1 MLEITLGPYRC
12 PFRPWTPDQGRVFD
26 GLFAYDAETTKID
39 DDRPYLVPSLVVA
52 TACDGDRGVFIAR
65 RLVRAFLEA
74 HAGMG
79 FIAHNAAFDLKVT
92 QAVVG
97 HHLDVYNRVEADEV
111 WDTMILHRLHS
122 LATVGHTA
130 RGKSGLDDCALA
142 HLGLVLPK
150 DIQDAEGRDVRTG
163 FGRFLGRPLDE
174 IPEVYLRYAAGDTL
188 ATWHLFWELHRR
200 IKEVLRDAHGVWGYA
215 GEAWLR
221 DAIRRFGPLTHH
233 IQLRA
238 SIITDVLRTTGIGLD
253 TGRGAEKLARVQ
265 EVMDQAKERLRLR
278 GYLVDQKDSGK
289 AMQSILAQFAR
300 EHPEVELRLT
310 DSGELFS
317 TAKEDLAELAAEDA
331 FFADYAEYRAAEK
344 LVSTYLRKMD
354 EPRLYPKFGFLLET
368 GRTYCGG
375 GFNLQNLPKEKDETS
390 AASTIRGC
398 FVPAEGMV
406 FIDSD
411 YSQIEL
417 VVLGYALDRQF
428 GLGTTLRDL
437 VNQSDVHRLIA
448 AAVLD
453 KDPAEVTKDE
463 RDSAKPVS
471 FGRPGGMGAERLRR
485 VAKASYG
492 KDLTL
497 EEVQGR
503 IEAYHE
509 LCPELDAF
517 LADEVDTGRAL
528 AEALDLTPARFYR
541 AIDAYYDASDPAM
554 HVPAGWLG
562 GMLLKTLRDE
572 APATKKGFG
581 RPYSPEEIAFFW
593 NEAGRVPLK
602 LKPKLRAK
610 LESRQ
615 ADRRLWKAVRTWAGR
630 RPVFTVTG
638 RLRARATFCSS
649 RNCIFQGA
657 AADGAIMGL
666 WLVWRAGHRLVDFV
680 HDQAVVEAPAD
691 DRVPRRIAEIEE
703 LMRRGMLMIVPGM
716 NVRLETVVTRSLNK
730 ADLDPR
736 YRPGAHPQAPP
747 VVPDPTGPAPAGE
760 IVRCETGV
768 GSPAS

>member
-1 MLEITLGPYRC
+1 MLEITLGPYHR

-26 GLFAYDAETTKID
+26 GLFAYDTETTLID
-39 DDRPYLVPSLVVA
+39 DDRPYLVPSLVLA
-52 TACDGDRGVFIAR
+52 TACDGDRGVFIPR
-65 RLVRAFLEA
+65 RFVGAFLEA
-74 HAGMG
+74 HAGLG

-97 HHLDVYNRVEADEV
+97 DHLDVYARVEANLV

-130 RGKSGLDDCALA
+130 RGAAKLEDCTRA
-142 HLGLVLPK
+142 HLDLELPK
-150 DIQDAEGRDVRTG
+150 AVTDGEGRDVRTG
-163 FGRFLGRPLDE
+163 FGRFLGRPFEE
-174 IPEVYLRYAAGDTL
+174 IPEAYLRYAAADPL
-188 ATWHLFWELHRR
+188 ATWHLFWELNRK
-200 IKEVLRDAHGVWGYA
+200 IKGVLQAAPGVWGYVDD
-215 GEAWLR
+215 AWLR

-238 SIITDVLRTTGIGLD
+238 SIITDVLRGNGIAVD
-253 TGRGAEKLARVQ
+253 AGRGAEKLARVR
-265 EVMDQAKERLRLR
+265 EVMDAAKERLRRR
-278 GYLVDQKDSGK
+278 GYLAGEPGNAKS
-289 AMQSILAQFAR
+289 MQSILARFHR
-300 EHPEVELRLT
+300 DRPEVEARLT
-310 DSGELFS
+310 ESGEMYS
-317 TAKEDLAELAAEDA
+317 TSEEDLAELAAEDG
-331 FFADYAEYRAAEK
+331 FFADYAIYRATEK
-344 LVSTYLRKMD
+344 LVSTYLDKMG
-354 EPRLYPKFGFLLET
+354 PSRLYPKFNYLVET
-368 GRTYCGG
+368 GRTSCS
-375 GFNLQNLPKEKDETS
+375 GFNLQNLPKAKAGEGVAD
-390 AASTIRGC
+390 TIRGC

-453 KDPAEVTKDE
+453 KDPAEVIKSE

-485 VAKASYG
+485 IAKASYG
-492 KDLTL
+492 GLDLTL

-517 LADEVDTGRAL
+517 LTDEVDTGQAL
-528 AEALDLTPARFYR
+528 AEALHLTPARYYR
-541 AIDAYYDASDPAM
+541 AIEGYYDTSDPAM

-562 GMLLKTLRDE
+562 GMLLKTLRDDE
-572 APATKKGFG
+572 PATRKG

-593 NEAGRVPLK
+593 DEASRVPLK

-615 ADRRLWKAVRTWAGR
+615 ADRRLWEAVRDWAGR
-630 RPVFTVTG
+630 RSVFTVTG

-649 RNCIFQGA
+649 RNTIFQAA
-657 AADGAIMGL
+657 AADGAIYGL
-666 WLVWRAGHRLVDFV
+666 WLVWRAGHQLVDFV
-680 HDQAVVEAPAD
+680 HDQSVVEAPAD
-691 DRVPRRIAEIEE
+691 DQVPRLIAENEA
-703 LMRRGMLMIVPGM
+703 LMKRGMLMIVPGM
-716 NVRLETVVTRSLNK
+716 NVKVETVVTRSLNK
-730 ADLDPR
+730 KDLDPR
-736 YRPGAHPQAPP
+736 YLPEANPPTPP
-747 VVPDPTGPAPAGE
+747 VVPADE
-760 IVRCETGV
+760 IASCETGV
-768 GSPAS
+768 GSPAT

>member
-12 PFRPWTPDQGRVFD
+12 PFRPWTPDQGRVFE
-26 GLFAYDAETTKID
+26 GLFAYDTETTRID
-39 DDRPYLVPSLVVA
+39 DDRPYLVPALVLA
-52 TACDGDRGVFIAR
+52 TACDGHRGVFVPRKHIP
-65 RLVRAFLEA
+65 AFLDA
-74 HAGMG
+74 HDGLG

-97 HHLDVYNRVEADEV
+97 DHLDLYARVESNQV
-111 WDTMILHRLHS
+111 WDTQILHRLHS

-130 RGKSGLDDCALA
+130 RGNAKLEDCAWA
-142 HLGLVLPK
+142 HLSLELPK
-150 DIQDAEGRDVRTG
+150 DLKDAEGRDVRTG
-163 FGRFLGRPLDE
+163 FGRYLGRPFDE
-174 IPEVYLRYAAGDTL
+174 IPEVYLRYAAGDPL

-221 DAIRRFGPLTHH
+221 DVTRRFGPLTHH
-233 IQLRA
+233 VQLRA
-238 SIITDVLRTTGIGLD
+238 SIITDVLRSNGIAID

-265 EVMDQAKERLRLR
+265 AVRDAAKERMRQH
-278 GYLVDQKDSGK
+278 GYLVDEPGRVK
-289 AMQSILAQFAR
+289 AMQSILEQFAR

-331 FFADYAEYRAAEK
+331 FFADYAIYRAAEK
-344 LVSTYLRKMD
+344 LVSTYLDKMHR
-354 EPRLYPKFGFLLET
+354 PRLYPKFGFLLET

-375 GFNLQNLPKEKDETS
+375 GFNLQNLPKEKGETS

-398 FVPAEGMV
+398 FVPAEGLV
-406 FIDSD
+406 FIDAD

-428 GLGTTLRDL
+428 GLGTSLRDL
-437 VNQSDVHRLIA
+437 VNKSDVHRLIA

-453 KDPAEVTKDE
+453 KSPAEVTKPE

-485 VAKASYG
+485 VAKASYD

-497 EEVQGR
+497 EQVEER
-503 IEAYHE
+503 IQAYHQ

-528 AEALDLTPARFYR
+528 AEALHLTPARFYR
-541 AIDAYYDASDPAM
+541 AIDAYYDPSDPAM

-572 APATKKGFG
+572 APATRKG
-581 RPYSPEEIAFFW
+581 RPYGPEEIAFFW
-593 NEAGRVPLK
+593 DEAQRVPLK
-602 LKPKLRAK
+602 LKPKVRAK
-610 LESRQ
+610 LEGRQ
-615 ADRRLWKAVRTWAGR
+615 ADRRLWKAVRNWAGR

-638 RLRARATFCSS
+638 RLRAGATFCSA
-649 RNCIFQGA
+649 RNCVFQGP
-657 AADGAIMGL
+657 AADGAIYGL

-680 HDQAVVEAPAD
+680 HDQQVVEAPAD
-691 DRVPRRIAEIEE
+691 DRVPQRIAENEE
-703 LMRRGMLMIVPGM
+703 LMRRGMLLVVPGM
-716 NVRLETVVTRSLNK
+716 NVKVETVVTRSLNK

-736 YRPGAHPQAPP
+736 YLPEAHPQAPT

-760 IVRCETGV
+760 VAGSATGV
-768 GSPAS
+768 GSPAT